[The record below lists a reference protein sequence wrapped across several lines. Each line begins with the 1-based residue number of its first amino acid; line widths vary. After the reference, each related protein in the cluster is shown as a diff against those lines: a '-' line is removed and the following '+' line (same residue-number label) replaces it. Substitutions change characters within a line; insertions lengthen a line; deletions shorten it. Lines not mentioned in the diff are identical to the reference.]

1 MRKSHKPGGAEWLCG
16 SVRKENTR
24 LSVRGCLLWLGEK
37 KRAPNYSWNS
47 LKLLPSGF
55 TFYAGWPCKGALSF
69 AGFSGKRKGIPFLIW
84 GVALQRKQ
92 TNSQPCVLCM
102 YGCFVRSLRRL
113 ARASFCVCVCSFARC
128 LCVCCVPYALRV
140 LRV

>member
-16 SVRKENTR
+16 SVRKENAR

-55 TFYAGWPCKGALSF
+55 TFYAGWPWGALVCWIFRETKRNTIFDLGDCITKKTNKQPAMRPLHVRLLCALVETSCS
-69 AGFSGKRKGIPFLIW
+69 GFF
-84 GVALQRKQ
+84 
-92 TNSQPCVLCM
+92 
-102 YGCFVRSLRRL
+102 
-113 ARASFCVCVCSFARC
+113 VCVCSFARC